1 MMFSSVLFFSSSF
14 VDLLMREY
22 VVKSTCS
29 DLLVDRLAD
38 AACVISCKEVAHCTK
53 QVLTVSR
60 EKDVEP

>member
-1 MMFSSVLFFSSSF
+1 MMFSSVLFFSSS

-38 AACVISCKEVAHCTK
+38 AACVISCTEVAHCTK
-53 QVLTVSR
+53 QVLSVSR

>member
-1 MMFSSVLFFSSSF
+1 MMFSSVLFFSSS